1 MMCGMAYHHGD
12 LRQALVAAAVEAI
25 AEKGPAAL
33 SLRDLA
39 RRVGV
44 SHAAPVHHFGDK
56 AGLLAAVAV
65 DGFRLLD
72 EALRAAGPGL
82 LDLGVAYVAFAV
94 EHRAYF
100 EVMFRPDLYRAD
112 DPAVVAARAKTG
124 DSLSAGLAG
133 REPSAGVAS
142 REPSAG
148 VAGREPD
155 RLAAWSIVHGLA
167 TLWLSGSLP
176 PAAYEAG
183 PRELARTVAGR
194 LFARSP

>member
-1 MMCGMAYHHGD
+1 MAYHHGD
-12 LRQALVAAAVEAI
+12 LRQALIASAVEAI
-25 AEKGPAAL
+25 AESGPATL

-56 AGLLAAVAV
+56 AGLLTAVATE
-65 DGFRLLD
+65 GYRLFG
-72 EALRAAGPGL
+72 EALRAAGPDL
-82 LDLGVAYVAFAV
+82 LDLGVAYVGFAI

-112 DPAVVAARAKTG
+112 DPALVAARARAG
-124 DSLSAGLAG
+124 ESLSAA
-133 REPSAGVAS
+133 VAD
-142 REPSAG
+142 RDA
-148 VAGREPD
+148 D

-176 PAAYEAG
+176 PAAYQG
-183 PRELARTVAGR
+183 DPRDLARTVAGR
-194 LFARSP
+194 LFAGPPAPA